1 MNIGDIVKG
10 LSDDYGVTNTKM
22 TKAVVLTATDN
33 QIRIRVIEH
42 TRNENGIFTVNAED
56 FEVIGHIK
64 EFDRDKALKEFK
76 ANKRALLEYDLSD
89 ADLSGANL
97 SDTDLSDANLN
108 GADLSDANLGRADL
122 NGADL
127 SDANLGR
134 ADLRRADLRCADL
147 NGADLN
153 GADLSDTDLNGANL
167 SGANLSDADLSGANL
182 RRADLRRADLRC
194 ADLSGANLRGADLNG
209 ADLNGADLDFSAFPL
224 WCGGLDVNIDDRQA
238 EQLLYHLIRN
248 VKNSKNTSDTVKQ
261 TICADTLIELANKF
275 HRADECGYI
284 SGLETKEN
292 D

>member
-76 ANKRALLEYDLSD
+76 ANKRALLEYD
-89 ADLSGANL
+89 
-97 SDTDLSDANLN
+97 
-108 GADLSDANLGRADL
+108 
-122 NGADL
+122 
-127 SDANLGR
+127 
-134 ADLRRADLRCADL
+134 
-147 NGADLN
+147 
-153 GADLSDTDLNGANL
+153 
-167 SGANLSDADLSGANL
+167 LSDADLSGANL